1 MEQLFKTIKEIEN
14 KYQATETLLEY
25 PGHLTMQQ
33 AKEIKRK
40 LAVELIGTVKDYEHI
55 FNKSEADIVAKKIQ
69 EKNEFY
75 KNKQ

>member
-1 MEQLFKTIKEIEN
+1 
-14 KYQATETLLEY
+14 
-25 PGHLTMQQ
+25 MQQ